1 MNTTTPTTTTIDI
14 NIKDDIV
21 EEELSGDCTHYTAPT
36 TTRTTTR
43 TTKRQTTEDE
53 DTMASSAETPL
64 QPKKHVRSQSLAE
77 LTFKDIALDA
87 TEEECSTDFAGVRA
101 MCAKI
106 VRGWGSN
113 TTLDVSRVSGGITNA
128 LFKVRR
134 REHDD
139 RVEPMASTEEGIP
152 KAVVVRVFGPGTD
165 CFITHRAVQGETS
178 YFLNE
183 HGFGAKV
190 LGVFA
195 NGLVE
200 EFIEATAVSPA
211 ELANGGALL
220 KRVARDL
227 ARLHRDVVPDLAPR
241 AKDVDVGV
249 ARDNAIWD
257 TLRLWFDMAYD
268 IANDPASS
276 SSDESKRAMLASC
289 QIDDKCRETLFGVVR
304 ARCDQAGSRT
314 VYCHNDIHAGNFLF
328 DRKNDVLTLIDY
340 EYADYG
346 PRAFDMANMFCEFA
360 GFECDYTR
368 YPTAGLRREFY
379 NAYSLSEPEEAL
391 ALENEV
397 AAWTPVTHVFW
408 ALWAIIQSKFSSI
421 DFDFVGFAA
430 IRMRAFRAAAG
441 DAAKW
446 VPTNEAVANSD

>member
-1 MNTTTPTTTTIDI
+1 M
-14 NIKDDIV
+14 
-21 EEELSGDCTHYTAPT
+21 
-36 TTRTTTR
+36 
-43 TTKRQTTEDE
+43 
-53 DTMASSAETPL
+53 
-64 QPKKHVRSQSLAE
+64 RSQSLEE

-113 TTLDVSRVSGGITNA
+113 TTLDVTRVSGGITNA

-134 REHDD
+134 REQDD
-139 RVEPMASTEEGIP
+139 GVEPTALVNEVVP

-165 CFITHRAVQGETS
+165 CFITHRAMQGETS

-200 EFIEATAVSPA
+200 EFIEATGVSPA

-241 AKDVDVGV
+241 DKDVDVSV

-268 IANDPASS
+268 IANNPASS
-276 SSDESKRAMLASC
+276 SSDESKRAALASC

-304 ARCDQAGSRT
+304 ARCDQAGSKT

-360 GFECDYTR
+360 GFECDYAR

-379 NAYSLSEPEEAL
+379 NAYTTEPDEAL
-391 ALENEV
+391 SLENEV

-421 DFDFVGFAA
+421 EFDFVGFAA
-430 IRMRAFRAAAG
+430 IRMRAFRAAAE
-441 DAAKW
+441 DSAKW
-446 VPTNEAVANSD
+446 VPTNEAVAKSI